1 MVLENTAANSV
12 SLAQN
17 LIDAAHAQQTPRRII
32 AIALA
37 ANTFA
42 CLLHTMSRKWG
53 IILNNVLGTLKF
65 ILLIFIF
72 IIGLIWINRDVA
84 NTNLSIKT
92 SFSTQNSPR
101 LPYRYAEA
109 LLYVMYPH
117 GGFHQINY
125 VRICQ
130 ATKRYRHN
138 YVRANEQ
145 GYIGV
150 ERATENIPTRVL
162 VWGSHSYNSIQRCDV
177 ELCM

>member
-17 LIDAAHAQQTPRRII
+17 LIDAAHAQQTPGRII
-32 AIALA
+32 GIALA
-37 ANTFA
+37 ANTSA
-42 CLLHTMSRKWG
+42 CLLHTISRKWG

-65 ILLIFIF
+65 IILIFIF
-72 IIGLIWINRDVA
+72 IIGMIWINRDVA

-125 VRICQ
+125 VRTSW
-130 ATKRYRHN
+130 ATDQTGRL
-138 YVRANEQ
+138 VRSN
-145 GYIGV
+145 
-150 ERATENIPTRVL
+150 R
-162 VWGSHSYNSIQRCDV
+162 
-177 ELCM
+177 